1 MPCIFLM
8 WQWVMLG
15 NSFLLVKKKQT
26 SKRWLQ
32 SYIFIKKAVGIPKA
46 ITCDVNKHQ
55 KGYLPNER
63 PCLFMNFWIQP
74 LLATNKSWIVG
85 STFHSSNVTFTF
97 AQIIYLETWSMY
109 DLRVWIHLRTFS
121 SIFIITGFG
130 LPPSSLFFVGALA
143 VISWVLLIHSVL
155 VSSPILEV
163 ANFMERSWANLA
175 TSLL

>member
-1 MPCIFLM
+1 MVSPKLLP
-8 WQWVMLG
+8 VMYT
-15 NSFLLVKKKQT
+15 NATKDI
-26 SKRWLQ
+26 
-32 SYIFIKKAVGIPKA
+32 Y
-46 ITCDVNKHQ
+46 
-55 KGYLPNER
+55 PNER
-63 PCLFMNFWIQP
+63 SCIFKNFWIQA

-85 STFHSSNVTFTF
+85 STFHSSNVAFTF
-97 AQIIYLETWSMY
+97 AQIIYLKKWSMH
-109 DLRVWIHLRTFS
+109 DLRVWIHFRTFS

-143 VISWVLLIHSVL
+143 IISSVLLILSLL